1 MPKSEPRS
9 PPPEIDVRVEAGTWP
24 SPAKLKALAKDAVA
38 AALPSLQARFA
49 PGSEISLLFTD
60 DARIRVLNRQ
70 YRSHDRPT
78 NVLSFPG
85 PSDGSTFGPLVGDL
99 VFAQE
104 TIAREAALEATPFE
118 DHLTHL
124 VVHGFLH
131 LLGYDHEVEREAVL
145 MEGLETAILSRL
157 GIADPYGGEAA

>member
-1 MPKSEPRS
+1 MTASVIEVDITVTR
-9 PPPEIDVRVEAGTWP
+9 EAGAWP
-24 SPAKLKALAKDAVA
+24 EDAEWLAERAALAALSAVWDPTDGPA
-38 AALPSLQARFA
+38 ELSVVLADDSLVQ
-49 PGSEISLLFTD
+49 T
-60 DARIRVLNRQ
+60 LNRD
-70 YRSHDRPT
+70 YRGKDKPT

-85 PSDGSTFGPLVGDL
+85 PSDGRVFGPLVGDL

-104 TIAREAALEATPFE
+104 TIAREAEIEATPFE

-131 LLGYDHEVEREAVL
+131 LLGYDHEAEREAVL
-145 MEGLETAILSRL
+145 MEGLETSILAGL

>member
-1 MPKSEPRS
+1 LL
-9 PPPEIDVRVEAGTWP
+9 PEIDVRIEAGPWP
-24 SPAKLKALAKDAVA
+24 SPAALTALAKRTIA
-38 AALPSLQARFA
+38 AAAPSLKVRFA
-49 PGSEISLLFTD
+49 PASEVSLLFTD
-60 DARIRVLNRQ
+60 DAHIRRLNRQ
-70 YRSHDRPT
+70 YRSKDKPT

-85 PSDGSTFGPLVGDL
+85 PSDGRVFGPLVGDL
-99 VFAQE
+99 VFAYE
-104 TIAREAALEATPFE
+104 TIAREAALQDVPFE

-145 MEGLETAILSRL
+145 MEGLETAILGGL